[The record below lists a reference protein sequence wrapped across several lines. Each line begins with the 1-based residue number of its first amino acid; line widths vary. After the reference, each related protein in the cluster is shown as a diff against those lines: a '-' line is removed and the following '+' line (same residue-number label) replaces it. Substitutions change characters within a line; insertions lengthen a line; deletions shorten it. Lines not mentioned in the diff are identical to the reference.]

1 MEAMDFF
8 IFLLGTITVMLGY
21 YLTQLSEDL
30 KELEKGMFNCQA
42 KLPMVYVLKEDY
54 KHDIDEIKKMM
65 GKIYDRLETKK

>member
-30 KELEKGMFNCQA
+30 KELEKGTA
-42 KLPMVYVLKEDY
+42 GAYVPMLYDPWVLASGWF
-54 KHDIDEIKKMM
+54 IS
-65 GKIYDRLETKK
+65 